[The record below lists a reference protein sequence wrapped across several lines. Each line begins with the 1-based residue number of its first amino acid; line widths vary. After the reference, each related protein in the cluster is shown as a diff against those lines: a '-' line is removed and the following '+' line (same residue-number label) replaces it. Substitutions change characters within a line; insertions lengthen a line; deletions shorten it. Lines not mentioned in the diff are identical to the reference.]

1 MFAVIVTFQI
11 NPSDWA
17 AFMPAM
23 RANAA
28 TSLADEGGCHRFDVC
43 TDPAHPNEVFLYE
56 LYTDRAAFD
65 VHLASAHFKTFDA
78 LVAPM
83 IASKSAATYAQVTS

>member
-1 MFAVIVTFQI
+1 MYAVVVTFQI
-11 NPSDWA
+11 HPEDMA

-23 RANAA
+23 LDNAA
-28 TSLADEGGCHRFDVC
+28 WSLAKEAGCNRFDVC
-43 TDPAHPNEVFLYE
+43 TDPDRANEVFLYE

-65 VHLASAHFKTFDA
+65 VHLASPHFKAFDT

-83 IASKSAATYAQVTS
+83 IADKIVTTYTQVTS